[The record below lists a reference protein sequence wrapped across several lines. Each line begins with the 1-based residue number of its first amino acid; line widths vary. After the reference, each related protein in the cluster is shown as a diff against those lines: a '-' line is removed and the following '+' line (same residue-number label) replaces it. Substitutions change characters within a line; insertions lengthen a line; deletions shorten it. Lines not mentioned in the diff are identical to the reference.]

1 MKKIKLYL
9 TPLLIPFFTYG
20 ASVSTPKDFKGLVG
34 TITNIIG
41 TLVLLIFAL
50 TFLVFMWGVIK
61 GWVING
67 GDADGVETGKNVVLT
82 SIIALVV
89 MSSIWGI
96 LHLLQMS
103 IFG

>member
-1 MKKIKLYL
+1 MKKIQLYL
-9 TPLLIPFFTYG
+9 IPLLMPFLTYG
-20 ASVSTPKDFKGLVG
+20 ATVSAPKDFKGLVA
-34 TITNIIG
+34 TITSIIG

-67 GDADGVETGKNVVLT
+67 GDSDGVETGKNVVLT

-96 LHLLQMS
+96 LRLLQMS
-103 IFG
+103 LFG